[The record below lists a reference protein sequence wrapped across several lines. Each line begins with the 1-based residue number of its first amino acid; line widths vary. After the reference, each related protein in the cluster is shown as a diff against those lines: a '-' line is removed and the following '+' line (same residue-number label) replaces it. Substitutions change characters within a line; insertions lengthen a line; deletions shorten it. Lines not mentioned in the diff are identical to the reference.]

1 MPNKEVFFFPPTPFF
16 TVLFTWS
23 FIGQAANL
31 RGCSGDKQAI
41 PKPGFRR
48 KIRMCDVSYMYDV
61 RVLSC
66 VIGTYAESMNI
77 SIVCIFVRT
86 VMVLKRR
93 RKISS
98 INTGLLEQGG

>member
-1 MPNKEVFFFPPTPFF
+1 M
-16 TVLFTWS
+16 
-23 FIGQAANL
+23 
-31 RGCSGDKQAI
+31 
-41 PKPGFRR
+41 
-48 KIRMCDVSYMYDV
+48 SYMYDV

-98 INTGLLEQGG
+98 INTALLEQGG